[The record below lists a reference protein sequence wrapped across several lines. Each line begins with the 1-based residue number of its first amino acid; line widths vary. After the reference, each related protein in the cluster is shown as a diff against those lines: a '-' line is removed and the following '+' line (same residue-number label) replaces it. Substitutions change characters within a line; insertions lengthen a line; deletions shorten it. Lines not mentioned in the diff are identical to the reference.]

1 MKPDWSSPAVPEWA
15 AYAAQEL
22 SGSYLWHEFK
32 PTYLAITGEWR
43 SSGRWAVVPKVSLR
57 PEQTLEQRPLPEES
71 AEERLSVINPAVK
84 AWLRRYAPH
93 VLPK

>member
-1 MKPDWSSPAVPEWA
+1 MKPDWSSKNVPDWA
-15 AYAAQEL
+15 MYAAQEL

-57 PEQTLEQRPLPEES
+57 PEQTLEERPETEPCLLTYVAPLPPFGGY
-71 AEERLSVINPAVK
+71 L
-84 AWLRRYAPH
+84 LRDAN
-93 VLPK
+93 VQQE